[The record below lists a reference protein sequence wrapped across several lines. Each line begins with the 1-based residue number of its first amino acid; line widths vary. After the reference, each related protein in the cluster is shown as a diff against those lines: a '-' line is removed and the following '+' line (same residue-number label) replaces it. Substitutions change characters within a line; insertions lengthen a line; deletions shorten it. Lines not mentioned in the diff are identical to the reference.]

1 MTTVILKPHK
11 EESLK
16 RFHPWVFSGAI
27 ARVVLDA
34 SHKGDAPVEG
44 ELVCVRASTCN
55 VLGVGHWQV
64 GSIAVRMLTFGV
76 ETLPADFWSER
87 IRAAYRVRQT
97 LGLADV
103 PRDDV
108 RCTKEN
114 NTFRLVHGEGD
125 FLPGLIV
132 DVYADTAV
140 IQAHSVGMHLCR
152 QEIAAAVVEV
162 VPQVQNVYYKSDD
175 TLPFKAPIEGEKTGW
190 LVETSLKDK
199 SRSDEFWSIEN
210 GLAFRIDWLRGQK
223 TGFFIDQ
230 RENRA
235 LVERYA
241 AGKEVLNMF
250 CYTGGFSLYALRG
263 GAKHVDS
270 VDVSRKAIDIVEANV
285 QRNFPNCTN
294 HRAITAD
301 AFEFLNGKINDQMV
315 NDQMVNGNDQMV
327 NDQMV
332 NDQMVNDQM
341 VNDYDLIILDP
352 PAFAKHRDAVKNAL
366 RGYQRINAKAI
377 EMIRP
382 GGILFTFSCSQAVD
396 KEAFRLAVFSAAAQV
411 GRKVRIL
418 HQLHQPQD
426 HPINIYHPE
435 GEYLKGLVLYVE

>member
-1 MTTVILKPHK
+1 MTTIYLKPHK
-11 EESLK
+11 EESLL

-27 ARVVLDA
+27 SRVVLDA
-34 SHKGDAPVEG
+34 AHKESAPVEG
-44 ELVCVRASTCN
+44 EIVAVRSAAN
-55 VLGVGHWQV
+55 AILGIGHWQI
-64 GSIAVRMLTFGV
+64 GSIAVRILVFGV
-76 ETLPADFWSER
+76 ETLPVDFWNER
-87 IRAAYRVRQT
+87 IRSAYRVRESI
-97 LGLADV
+97 GLIR
-103 PRDDV
+103 P
-108 RCTKEN
+108 EN

-125 FLPGLIV
+125 NLPGLIV
-132 DVYADTAV
+132 DIYADTAV
-140 IQAHSVGMHLCR
+140 VQAHSVGMHLCR
-152 QEIAAAVVEV
+152 ESIAKALVAE

-175 TLPFKAPIEGEKTGW
+175 TLPFKAPIEEEKVGY
-190 LVETSLKDK
+190 LVK
-199 SRSDEFWSIEN
+199 SKEPRVESEEFWSTEN
-210 GLAFRIDWLRGQK
+210 GLSFRIDWLRGQK

-241 AGKEVLNMF
+241 YNKDVLNMF

-263 GAKHVDS
+263 GAKTVDS
-270 VDVSRKAIDIVEANV
+270 VDVSQKAIDLVNINV
-285 QRNFPNCTN
+285 AKNFPKAKN
-294 HRAITAD
+294 HTAVAAD
-301 AFEFLNGKINDQMV
+301 AFEYLSAQKSAGKT
-315 NDQMVNGNDQMV
+315 
-327 NDQMV
+327 
-332 NDQMVNDQM
+332 
-341 VNDYDLIILDP
+341 YDLIILDP

-411 GRKVRIL
+411 GRSVRIL

>member
-1 MTTVILKPHK
+1 MTTIYLKPKK
-11 EESLK
+11 EESIK

-34 SHKGDAPVEG
+34 NHQNAAPDEG
-44 ELVCVRASTCN
+44 ELVSVRSAAN
-55 VLGVGHWQV
+55 EVLGVGHWQI
-64 GSIAVRMLTFGV
+64 GSIAVRILAFG
-76 ETLPADFWSER
+76 EEHLPACFWHER
-87 IRAAYRVRQT
+87 IRAAYQVRQAI
-97 LGLADV
+97 GLIRPD
-103 PRDDV
+103 
-108 RCTKEN
+108 N
-114 NTFRLVHGEGD
+114 NTFRLIHGEGD

-140 IQAHSVGMHLCR
+140 IQAHSVGMHVFR
-152 QEIAAAVVEV
+152 NEIADAIIAE
-162 VPQVQNVYYKSDD
+162 VPQVQHIYYKSDD
-175 TLPFKAPIEGEKTGW
+175 TLPFKAPVEGDRVGW
-190 LVETSLKDK
+190 LMTNDKRPMANDLEYWSL
-199 SRSDEFWSIEN
+199 EN
-210 GLAFRIDWLRGQK
+210 GLSFRIDWLRGQK
-223 TGFFIDQ
+223 TGFFVDQ

-241 AGKEVLNMF
+241 SNKDVLNMF

-263 GAKHVDS
+263 GAKTVDS
-270 VDVSRKAIDIVEANV
+270 VDVSQKAIDLVNINV
-285 QRNFPNCTN
+285 ARNFPNATN
-294 HRAITAD
+294 HTAVAAD
-301 AFEFLNGKINDQMV
+301 AFEYLTAQKNAGKT
-315 NDQMVNGNDQMV
+315 
-327 NDQMV
+327 
-332 NDQMVNDQM
+332 
-341 VNDYDLIILDP
+341 YDLIILDP

>member
-1 MTTVILKPHK
+1 MTTIYLKPHK

-27 ARVVLDA
+27 AKVFLDA
-34 SHKGDAPVEG
+34 SHHSPAPDEG
-44 ELVCVRASTCN
+44 ELVCVRSSSN
-55 VLGVGHWQV
+55 EILGVGHWQI
-64 GSIAVRMLTFGV
+64 GSIAVRILAFGV
-76 ETLPADFWSER
+76 EELPAGFWSER
-87 IRAAYRVRQT
+87 IRAAYKVREAI
-97 LGLADV
+97 GLIRPD
-103 PRDDV
+103 
-108 RCTKEN
+108 N
-114 NTFRLVHGEGD
+114 NTFRLIHGEGD

-140 IQAHSVGMHLCR
+140 IQAHSIGMHIFR
-152 QEIAAAVVEV
+152 SEIAKAVLVE
-162 VPQVQNVYYKSDD
+162 VPQVQNIYYKSDD
-175 TLPFKAPIEGEKTGW
+175 TLPFKAPIEGDRVGW
-190 LVETSLKDK
+190 LIGEAGDK
-199 SRSDEFWSIEN
+199 EEFWSSEN
-210 GLAFRIDWLRGQK
+210 GLSFRIDWLKGQK

-241 AGKEVLNMF
+241 KGKDVLNMF
-250 CYTGGFSLYALRG
+250 CYTGGFSLYAMRG
-263 GAKHVDS
+263 GAKTVDS
-270 VDVSRKAIDIVEANV
+270 VDVSQKAIDLVNINV
-285 QRNFPNCTN
+285 ARNFPKATN
-294 HRAITAD
+294 HTAVAAD
-301 AFEFLNGKINDQMV
+301 AFEYLAAQKAQNKT
-315 NDQMVNGNDQMV
+315 
-327 NDQMV
+327 
-332 NDQMVNDQM
+332 
-341 VNDYDLIILDP
+341 YDLIILDP

-435 GEYLKGLVLYVE
+435 GEYLKGLVLYIE

>member
-1 MTTVILKPHK
+1 MTTVILKPKK
-11 EESLK
+11 EESLR

-27 ARVVLDA
+27 ARVLLDA

-44 ELVCVRASTCN
+44 ELVCVRSSAN
-55 VLGVGHWQV
+55 EILGIGHWQV
-64 GSIAVRMLTFGV
+64 GSIAVRILAFGV
-76 ETLPADFWSER
+76 EQLPSDFWCER
-87 IRAAYRVRQT
+87 IRAAYKVREAI
-97 LGLADV
+97 GLIRPD
-103 PRDDV
+103 
-108 RCTKEN
+108 N
-114 NTFRLVHGEGD
+114 NTFRLIHGEGD

-140 IQAHSVGMHLCR
+140 VQAHSIGMHESR
-152 QEIAAAVVEV
+152 NEIANALMSEI
-162 VPQVQNVYYKSDD
+162 PQVQNVYYKSDD
-175 TLPFKAPIEGEKTGW
+175 TLPFKASIEGDKTGW
-190 LVETSLKDK
+190 LITNNQLPLTNHQSPITNNQ
-199 SRSDEFWSIEN
+199 SPFTHSDEFWSVEN
-210 GLAFRIDWLRGQK
+210 GLEFRIDWLRGQK
-223 TGFFIDQ
+223 TGFFVDQ

-241 AGKEVLNMF
+241 SGKDVLNMF

-263 GAKHVDS
+263 GAKTVDS
-270 VDVSRKAIDIVEANV
+270 VDVSQKAIDLVNINV
-285 QRNFPNCTN
+285 ARNFPNDPR
-294 HRAITAD
+294 HHAYAAD
-301 AFEFLNGKINDQMV
+301 AFDFLSEKITNH
-315 NDQMVNGNDQMV
+315 NSPITN
-327 NDQMV
+327 
-332 NDQMVNDQM
+332 
-341 VNDYDLIILDP
+341 YDLIILDP

-377 EMIRP
+377 EKIRP

>member
-1 MTTVILKPHK
+1 MTTVILKPKK
-11 EESLK
+11 EESLR

-27 ARVVLDA
+27 ARVLLDA

-44 ELVCVRASTCN
+44 ELVCVRSSAN
-55 VLGVGHWQV
+55 EILGIGHWQV
-64 GSIAVRMLTFGV
+64 GSIAVRILAFGV
-76 ETLPADFWSER
+76 EQLPSDFWCER
-87 IRAAYRVRQT
+87 IRAAYKVREAI
-97 LGLADV
+97 GLIRPD
-103 PRDDV
+103 
-108 RCTKEN
+108 N
-114 NTFRLVHGEGD
+114 NTFRLIHGEGD

-140 IQAHSVGMHLCR
+140 VQAHSIGMHESR
-152 QEIAAAVVEV
+152 NEIANALKSEI
-162 VPQVQNVYYKSDD
+162 PQVQNVYYKSDD
-175 TLPFKAPIEGEKTGW
+175 TLPFKASIEGDKTGW
-190 LVETSLKDK
+190 LITNHQSPITNNQSPITNNQSPVTH
-199 SRSDEFWSIEN
+199 SDEFWSVEN
-210 GLAFRIDWLRGQK
+210 GLEFRIDWLRGQK
-223 TGFFIDQ
+223 TGFFVDQ

-241 AGKEVLNMF
+241 SGKDVLNMF

-263 GAKHVDS
+263 GAKTVDS
-270 VDVSRKAIDIVEANV
+270 VDVSQKAIDLVNINV
-285 QRNFPNCTN
+285 ARNFPNDPR
-294 HRAITAD
+294 HHAYAAD
-301 AFEFLNGKINDQMV
+301 AFDFLNEKITNH
-315 NDQMVNGNDQMV
+315 NSPITN
-327 NDQMV
+327 
-332 NDQMVNDQM
+332 
-341 VNDYDLIILDP
+341 YDLIILDP

-377 EMIRP
+377 EKIRP